1 MYNYKITVDYDVNG
15 DDNTNYQKL
24 FLSAM
29 NLESYDGKK
38 IIQVFDY
45 LLGEIGDNVFFDHL
59 FLKKY
64 NIPFIGNNNRKDTVM
79 PILFSYQSF
88 IYMHKCLKTYLEK
101 KIVFQKD
108 MKDLDE
114 SLNYLLKK

>member
-1 MYNYKITVDYDVNG
+1 MYNYKINVDYDVNG
-15 DDNTNYQKL
+15 DDTNYQKF
-24 FLSAM
+24 FLSVM

-38 IIQVFDY
+38 IMKIFDY
-45 LLGEIGDNVFFDHL
+45 LLNEIGDSVFFDHL
-59 FLKKY
+59 FTKKY
-64 NIPFIGNNNRKDTVM
+64 NIPFVGNRKHDMM

-88 IYMHKCLKTYLEK
+88 IYMHKCLQTYFEK
-101 KIVFQKD
+101 KMVFKKD

>member
-1 MYNYKITVDYDVNG
+1 MYNYKIIVDYDVNG
-15 DDNTNYQKL
+15 DDNINYQKL
-24 FLSAM
+24 FLSVM

-38 IIQVFDY
+38 IIEIFDY
-45 LLGEIGDNVFFDHL
+45 LLSEIGDNVFFDHL
-59 FLKKY
+59 FIKKY
-64 NIPFIGNNNRKDTVM
+64 NIPLIDNNRKDTVL

-88 IYMHKCLKTYLEK
+88 IYMHRCLKTYFEK